1 MNSRYVTHTV
11 SKPLRILLVEDSED
25 DAELLVCHLERHNY
39 DVEWLRVETPEA
51 MSSALDRQQ
60 WDIILADYSLP
71 KFNATAALHVLQ
83 SKALDIPFIIVS
95 GNIGEETAVA
105 AMKAGAHDYIMK
117 GNLARLVPAIEREIE
132 EAASRRER
140 QRIQLELKESEA
152 RWHLA
157 LDGAN
162 DGLWDWDI
170 KNHTA
175 FLSARW
181 KAMLGYAENEID
193 NRFEEWANRVHPD
206 DVASVMRSLQ
216 EHLARQTEFYRTEH
230 RLRCK
235 DGTYK

>member
-25 DAELLVCHLERHNY
+25 DAELLVCHLEHHNC

-175 FLSARW
+175 FL
-181 KAMLGYAENEID
+181 
-193 NRFEEWANRVHPD
+193 
-206 DVASVMRSLQ
+206 
-216 EHLARQTEFYRTEH
+216 
-230 RLRCK
+230 
-235 DGTYK
+235 